1 MRNIF
6 KNMKTRI
13 YYHFKKSIKGRI
25 KYMKQMEDYFTYKEL
40 YKQTE
45 YKLLFRLPLT
55 TLMLWIINLP
65 TNILNY
71 LYYLKDRRD
80 YERARVDVEI
90 MKKYIDAED
99 KKEKLNRVKQ
109 EYLELMDKVT
119 PYLAKSNK
127 HLHHGN
133 HKDTNDKYH

>member
-1 MRNIF
+1 
-6 KNMKTRI
+6 MKTRI
-13 YYHFKKSIKGRI
+13 YNHFKKSIKGRI

-80 YERARVDVEI
+80 YEKAVVDVEI

-109 EYLELMDKVT
+109 EYSELMDKVT

>member
-1 MRNIF
+1 
-6 KNMKTRI
+6 MKTRI

-55 TLMLWIINLP
+55 TLMLWLINLP

-71 LYYLKDRRD
+71 FYYLKDRRD
-80 YERARVDVEI
+80 YERAVVDVEI
-90 MKKYIDAED
+90 MRKYIDEED
-99 KKEKLNRVKQ
+99 KKEKLKRLKQ
-109 EYLELMDKVT
+109 EYSELMDEVT

-127 HLHHGN
+127 HIHHGN

>member
-1 MRNIF
+1 
-6 KNMKTRI
+6 MKTRI

-80 YERARVDVEI
+80 YERARVDIEI

-99 KKEKLNRVKQ
+99 KKDKLNTVKQ
-109 EYLELMDKVT
+109 EYSELMDKVT

-133 HKDTNDKYH
+133 HKDTNDKYN

>member
-1 MRNIF
+1 
-6 KNMKTRI
+6 MKTRI

-55 TLMLWIINLP
+55 TLMLWLINLP
-65 TNILNY
+65 TNTINY
-71 LYYLKDRRD
+71 FYYLKDRRD
-80 YERARVDVEI
+80 YERALVDIEI

-99 KKEKLNRVKQ
+99 NKEKLNRLNK
-109 EYLELMDKVT
+109 EIDKAL
-119 PYLAKSNK
+119 PYLAKTNK
-127 HLHHGN
+127 LLVKIN
-133 HKDTNDKYH
+133 KKDNNGKYH

>member
-1 MRNIF
+1 
-6 KNMKTRI
+6 MKTRI
-13 YYHFKKSIKGRI
+13 YYHFKNSIKGRI

-55 TLMLWIINLP
+55 TLMLWFVNLP
-65 TNILNY
+65 TNVLNY

-80 YERARVDVEI
+80 YERAVVDVEI

-99 KKEKLNRVKQ
+99 KKEKLNRLKQ
-109 EYLELMDKVT
+109 EYSELMDKVT

-127 HLHHGN
+127 HLHNGN
-133 HKDTNDKYH
+133 HKKDTNDKYH

>member
-1 MRNIF
+1 
-6 KNMKTRI
+6 MKTRI

-55 TLMLWIINLP
+55 TLMLWFVNLP

-71 LYYLKDRRD
+71 FYYLKDRRD
-80 YERARVDVEI
+80 YERAVVDVEI
-90 MKKYIDAED
+90 MRKYIDEED
-99 KKEKLNRVKQ
+99 KIEKLKRLKQ
-109 EYLELMDKVT
+109 EYSELIGEVT

-127 HLHHGN
+127 HLNKSN